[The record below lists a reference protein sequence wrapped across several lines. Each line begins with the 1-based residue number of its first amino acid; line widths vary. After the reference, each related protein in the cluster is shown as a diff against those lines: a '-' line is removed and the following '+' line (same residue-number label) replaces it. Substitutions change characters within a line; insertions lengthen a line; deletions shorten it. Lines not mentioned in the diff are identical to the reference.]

1 MLDEIKRNAKHIFS
15 LLHIYTIHVYI
26 ACIYTYI
33 QHVTYAKISTVLL
46 CWFSYIRCVVVY
58 KNTHTH
64 RHRLSDALEYYI
76 FVVVAF
82 LVAFPVIVAAQ
93 FMRCEEQNRGRVDS
107 SNSEVCFLFHLQRI
121 HLTINFNLLLQLRFY
136 IFILFDAR
144 SQYPHDGSLDAKILL
159 LNKRHCFQRLQHR
172 CEILTTLI

>member
-1 MLDEIKRNAKHIFS
+1 MYI
-15 LLHIYTIHVYI
+15 HIYNTLRTRKFRLFYCVDLVILDVWL
-26 ACIYTYI
+26 CT
-33 QHVTYAKISTVLL
+33 KI
-46 CWFSYIRCVVVY
+46 
-58 KNTHTH
+58 HTH

-82 LVAFPVIVAAQ
+82 LVAFLVIVAVQ

-159 LNKRHCFQRLQHR
+159 LNKRHCF
-172 CEILTTLI
+172 